1 MTELVLRIGFSLLI
15 VFGLMWGLAKLA
27 RRPLNARRGTGA
39 LAVLGR
45 QQLSRSTSVAV
56 IQVADRA
63 YVVGVTE
70 QQISL
75 LGETDLAAFEK
86 HPHGEEHR
94 DAVPD
99 DLLPSAHPVPVA
111 HKRLDGSLLNFLRDR
126 TTRL

>member
-1 MTELVLRIGFSLLI
+1 VTELVLRIGFSLLI

-27 RRPLNARRGTGA
+27 RRPLNARRGTGE

-56 IQVADRA
+56 IQVAGRA
-63 YVVGVTE
+63 LVVGVTE

-75 LGETDLAAFEK
+75 LGETDLVAFEK
-86 HPHGEEHR
+86 HSEHR
-94 DAVPD
+94 APASD
-99 DLLPSAHPVPVA
+99 DLPMAHPELVE
-111 HKRLDGSLLNFLRDR
+111 HKRPDGSLLNFLRDR